1 MHRFR
6 APSIAP
12 GTFFAAQFSAG
23 YTTSMSRFDL
33 RQAQGLMVVAQG
45 GSIREVAE
53 LICAS
58 VIGVFACARRFA

>member
-1 MHRFR
+1 
-6 APSIAP
+6 
-12 GTFFAAQFSAG
+12 
-23 YTTSMSRFDL
+23 MSGFDL